1 MVGTQ
6 ASVKGAAVAGCSQAI
21 VWLHVYVRH
30 IINGL
35 HAGPCATVANMV
47 DDINVQF
54 IQDATRI
61 GEVFELESE
70 RFFAEMKQ

>member
-6 ASVKGAAVAGCSQAI
+6 ASVKGAAVAGCSQAT

-30 IINGL
+30 IINVL

-54 IQDATRI
+54 IQDAARI